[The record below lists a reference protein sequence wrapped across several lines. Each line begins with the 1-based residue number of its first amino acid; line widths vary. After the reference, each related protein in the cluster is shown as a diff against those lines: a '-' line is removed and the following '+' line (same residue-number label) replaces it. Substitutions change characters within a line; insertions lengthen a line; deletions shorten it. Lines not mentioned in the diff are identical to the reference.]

1 MKNSTKEI
9 YQYVLGSIIVVGI
22 IIIIALLINNEIPAD
37 NKDALN
43 LVIGAIIG
51 AFLTVVGYFFGSS
64 LGSAKKN
71 DLINGGNKPE

>member
-1 MKNSTKEI
+1 MKNGTKEI
-9 YQYVLGSIIVVGI
+9 YQYVLGSVIVIGI
-22 IIIIALLINNEIPAD
+22 IIIIVLLINNEIPED

-71 DLINGGNKPE
+71 DIIDRKKDI

>member
-1 MKNSTKEI
+1 MKNGTKEI
-9 YQYVLGSIIVVGI
+9 YQYVLGSVIVIGI
-22 IIIIALLINNEIPAD
+22 IIIIGLLINNEIPED

-71 DLINGGNKPE
+71 DIIDRKKDI

>member
-1 MKNSTKEI
+1 MKNRTKEI
-9 YQYVLGSIIVVGI
+9 YQYILGSIIVVGI
-22 IIIIALLINNEIPAD
+22 IVIIALLINNEIPAD

-51 AFLTVVGYFFGSS
+51 AFLTVVSYFFGSS

-71 DLINGGNKPE
+71 DLINGNKTE

>member
-9 YQYVLGSIIVVGI
+9 YQYILGGLIVCGI
-22 IIIIALLINNEIPAD
+22 IIIIVLLINNEIPAQ

-71 DLINGGNKPE
+71 DIIEGKKE